1 MIVQLNCNQA
11 LKMTP
16 KPAFQP
22 PFLCAS
28 DYVFYIKKNSELDAE
43 PPSINKHN
51 KMSTL
56 LRKLAED
63 ICEGP
68 VG

>member
-1 MIVQLNCNQA
+1 
-11 LKMTP
+11 MTP
-16 KPAFQP
+16 KP
-22 PFLCAS
+22 PFLCAA
-28 DYVFYIKKNSELDAE
+28 DYVFYIKKHSEPE
-43 PPSINKHN
+43 MESSINKHN

-56 LRKLAED
+56 LRKLSED

>member
-1 MIVQLNCNQA
+1 
-11 LKMTP
+11 MTP
-16 KPAFQP
+16 KP

-28 DYVFYIKKNSELDAE
+28 DYCFYIKKHSELE
-43 PPSINKHN
+43 VESSINKHN

-56 LRKLAED
+56 LRKLSED

-68 VG
+68 IG